1 MGDLEYQEALKLGKK
16 EQKNCLAQGR
26 SPYLPVLDEILTH
39 QDIQTEQSLG
49 LVNIPLE
56 HVVGTSTRGRT
67 YAFAANFMP
76 ILDVGT
82 EFSFK
87 WSNLADAQVA
97 EGIRD
102 PIVAYEFM
110 NRYYVVEGNKRVSVL
125 KYYKA
130 DSIPAIVTRKIPRL
144 SEDEDIKL
152 YHEFMKFNEVT
163 GLNTVEFRRLGNAEQ
178 LLEHVGVT
186 SLWDE
191 PTKEEFDRVLFY
203 FSKAFEVRGGNKLP
217 ITIGDAIVT
226 FMNVYGYEK
235 MRGMSRRD
243 MEVNISKCWSEFVV
257 LTEKD
262 RVDLVMD
269 PKKVEDKKS
278 LLSYFI
284 PISAKK
290 FTVAFLY
297 PKTAESSDWTYAHD
311 LGRSYLEESFPDQIS
326 TICVENVTEENIEE
340 VLNEV
345 IAKGASI
352 IFEIAPQL
360 MKPSLKVAVEHPEVK
375 ILNCSLNE
383 PSKNIRT
390 YYARMYEAKFIS
402 GMVAGAMAENDKIAY
417 VADYPI
423 YGMIANI
430 NAFALG
436 ANCVNPRAK
445 TYLVWSTKKDYDLD
459 KFLREND
466 IHYVSNQDMIT
477 PLSASR
483 EFGLYKYEN
492 DEALNLVM
500 PLWNW
505 GIFYEKMIQSIL
517 AGAYQSEGDAEAK
530 ALNYWWGMS
539 AGVVDLICSKHVP
552 DGVQRLVDHMRYD
565 VSEGQIYPFFG
576 RIRSQDGT
584 LRNKEEE
591 VMRPE
596 DVMKMDWLVENVIGD
611 IPSIDEFIEGAK
623 PVVELKG
630 VEESKEE

>member
-16 EQKNCLAQGR
+16 EQRLCLAQGR

-39 QDIQTEQSLG
+39 QDIQTEQPLG
-49 LVNIPLE
+49 LVNVPLE

-76 ILDVGT
+76 ILDIGT

-87 WSNLADAQVA
+87 WSNLADAQVT

-152 YHEFMKFNEVT
+152 YHEFMKFNEIT

-186 SLWDE
+186 TPWDE
-191 PTKEEFDRVLFY
+191 PTKEEFDRVLFH

-217 ITIGDAIVT
+217 ITIGDAMVT

-235 MRGMSRRD
+235 MRGMSRQD
-243 MEVNISKCWSEFVV
+243 MEANISKCWSEFVV

-262 RVDLVMD
+262 SVDLVMD
-269 PKKVEDKKS
+269 PKKVEDKKN

-284 PISAKK
+284 PTSAKK

-311 LGRSYLEESFPDQIS
+311 LGRSYLEDSFPDQIS

-383 PSKNIRT
+383 PSKHIRT

-445 TYLVWSTKKDYDLD
+445 IYLVWSTKKDYDLD

-500 PLWNW
+500 PVWNW

-576 RIRSQDGT
+576 RIHSQDGT

>member
-1 MGDLEYQEALKLGKK
+1 MGDIEYQEALKLGKK
-16 EQKNCLAQGR
+16 EQKICLAQGR

-39 QDIQTEQSLG
+39 QDIQTEQKLG
-49 LVNIPLE
+49 LVNVPLE

-76 ILDVGT
+76 ILEMGS

-87 WSNLADAQVA
+87 WANLADAQVS

-102 PIVAYEFM
+102 PIVVYEFM
-110 NRYYVVEGNKRVSVL
+110 NRFYVVEGNKRVSVL

-144 SEDEDIKL
+144 SEEYDVKL
-152 YHEFMKFNEVT
+152 YYEFMKFNEAT
-163 GLNTVEFRRLGNAEQ
+163 DLNTVEFTRLGKAEQ
-178 LLEHVGVT
+178 LLEHVGANVP
-186 SLWDE
+186 WDE
-191 PTKEEFDRVLFY
+191 ATKEEFDRVLFH
-203 FSKAFEVRGGNKLP
+203 FTKAYEARGGNKLP
-217 ITIGDAIVT
+217 ITIGDALVA
-226 FMNVYGYEK
+226 FMNVYGYDNMQK
-235 MRGMSRRD
+235 MSRQE
-243 MEVNISKCWSEFVV
+243 MENGISKCWSEFVV
-257 LTEKD
+257 LTEKH

-269 PKKVEDKKS
+269 PKTVEEKFK

-284 PISAKK
+284 PTSTKK

-297 PKTAESSDWTYAHD
+297 PKAAEFSDWIYAHD
-311 LGRSYLEESFPDQIS
+311 LGRSYLEESFPEQIS
-326 TICVENVTEENIEE
+326 TICVENVDENNIEE

-352 IFEIAPQL
+352 IFEIAPQV
-360 MKPSLKVAVEHPEVK
+360 MKHSLKVAVEHPEVK
-375 ILNCSLNE
+375 ILNCSLNT
-383 PSKNIRT
+383 PLKHIRT

-445 TYLVWSTKKDYDLD
+445 VYLAWSTKKDYDLD

-477 PLSASR
+477 PSNASR

-492 DEALNLVM
+492 GEATNLVM
-500 PLWNW
+500 PVWNW

-517 AGAYQSEGDAEAK
+517 AGAYQSEGAAENR

-552 DGVQRLVDHMRYD
+552 VGVQRLVDHIKYD
-565 VSEGQIYPFFG
+565 VTINDIYPFFG
-576 RIRSQDGT
+576 EIRSQDGE
-584 LRNKEEE
+584 LRNKDNE
-591 VMRPE
+591 VMSPE
-596 DVMKMDWLVENVIGD
+596 DIMKMDWLVENVVGD
-611 IPSIDEFIEGAK
+611 IPTINELNEGAK

>member
-1 MGDLEYQEALKLGKK
+1 MGEAEYQEALKLGKK
-16 EQKNCLAQGR
+16 EQKSCLAQGR

-39 QDIQTEQSLG
+39 QEIQTEQPLG
-49 LVNIPLE
+49 LMDIPLE
-56 HVVGTSTRGRT
+56 YVVGTSTRGRT

-76 ILDVGT
+76 ILEPGT

-87 WSNLADAQVA
+87 WSNLADAQVV

-102 PIVAYEFM
+102 PIIAYEFL

-130 DSIPAIVTRKIPRL
+130 DSIHAVVTRKVPKL
-144 SEDEDIKL
+144 SEDEDIRL
-152 YHEFMKFNEVT
+152 YYEFMKFHEVT
-163 GLNTVEFRRLGNAEQ
+163 GINTVEFSRLGNADR
-178 LLEHVGVT
+178 LLEHIGGT
-186 SLWDE
+186 TPWEES
-191 PTKEEFDRVLFY
+191 TREEFDRVLFH
-203 FSKAFEVRGGNKLP
+203 FSKAFEARGGNKLP
-217 ITIGDAIVT
+217 ITIGDALVT
-226 FMNVYGYEK
+226 FLNVYGYEQ
-235 MRGMSRRD
+235 MCEMSRQD
-243 MEVNISKCWSEFVV
+243 MENGISKCWSEFVV

-262 RVDLVMD
+262 NVDLVMD
-269 PKKVEDKKS
+269 PKKVEDKKNFF
-278 LLSYFI
+278 SYFI
-284 PISAKK
+284 PTSAKK

-297 PKTAESSDWTYAHD
+297 PRTAESSDWIYAHD
-311 LGRSYLEESFPDQIS
+311 LGRSYLEDSFPDQIS

-340 VLNEV
+340 VLNDV

-360 MKPSLKVAVEHPEVK
+360 MQPSLKVAVEHPEVK

-383 PSKNIRT
+383 PLKHIRT

-445 TYLVWSTKKDYDLD
+445 IYLEWSTKKDYDLD

-483 EFGLYKYEN
+483 EFGLYRYEN
-492 DEALNLVM
+492 GEATNLVM
-500 PLWNW
+500 PIWNW

-517 AGAYQSEGDAEAK
+517 AGAYQSEGDAETK

-539 AGVVDLICSKHVP
+539 AGVIDLICSKNVP
-552 DGVQRLVDHMRYD
+552 IGVQRLVDHMRYD
-565 VSEGQIYPFFG
+565 ISRGHIFPFFG
-576 RIRSQDGT
+576 EIYSQDGT
-584 LRNKEEE
+584 MRNKDNEQ
-591 VMRPE
+591 MRPE
-596 DVMKMDWLVENVIGD
+596 DIMKMDWLVENVIGD
-611 IPSIDEFIEGAK
+611 IPSINEFTDGAK
-623 PVVELKG
+623 AVVELKG
-630 VEESKEE
+630 VEESRDE

>member
-1 MGDLEYQEALKLGKK
+1 
-16 EQKNCLAQGR
+16 
-26 SPYLPVLDEILTH
+26 
-39 QDIQTEQSLG
+39 
-49 LVNIPLE
+49 
-56 HVVGTSTRGRT
+56 
-67 YAFAANFMP
+67 
-76 ILDVGT
+76 
-82 EFSFK
+82 
-87 WSNLADAQVA
+87 
-97 EGIRD
+97 
-102 PIVAYEFM
+102 
-110 NRYYVVEGNKRVSVL
+110 
-125 KYYKA
+125 
-130 DSIPAIVTRKIPRL
+130 
-144 SEDEDIKL
+144 
-152 YHEFMKFNEVT
+152 MKFNEIT

-178 LLEHVGVT
+178 LLEHVGMT
-186 SLWDE
+186 MLWDE
-191 PTKEEFDRVLFY
+191 PTKEEFDRVLFH

-217 ITIGDAIVT
+217 ITIGDAMVT

-235 MRGMSRRD
+235 MRGMSRQD
-243 MEVNISKCWSEFVV
+243 MEANISKCWSEFVV

-262 RVDLVMD
+262 SVDLVMD
-269 PKKVEDKKS
+269 PKKVEDKKN

-284 PISAKK
+284 PTSAKK

-311 LGRSYLEESFPDQIS
+311 LGRSYLEDSFPDQIS

-383 PSKNIRT
+383 PSKHIRT
-390 YYARMYEAKFIS
+390 YYARMYEAKFVS

-445 TYLVWSTKKDYDLD
+445 IYLVWSTKKDYDLD

-500 PLWNW
+500 PVWNW

-576 RIRSQDGT
+576 RIHSQDGT